1 MVSGPPQLTFHTVT
15 NSLTPRNQDAYCG
28 CHTSQQM
35 SVDSRATG
43 ISSSVAQGIAD
54 MAQSW
59 AHLARDIAPQ
69 VPELPAVI
77 QQEVASLRGIPIT
90 EDSVNQV
97 ARLITRRVE
106 EAGHPDLAAAL
117 LRRMGRAMYELLL
130 LLATEE
136 ELRAMGMLMQATK
149 APGLPASNA
158 VPAPGVGATPSAAP
172 APNRPSPAT
181 PSPVASLPSARGPE
195 PAARRTPATTVAAA
209 GPQLSTT
216 GRPAPPGAGSRAQ
229 PPGVGSLPPVSPGPG
244 RSSNPAAVVKSSPA
258 LPDLGSRDPAGAL
271 PTPRSASHPATL
283 PPPPGT
289 RVSPVGGP
297 VSPVAGPPSAPP
309 RADGQRPLPVVNTVP
324 PAPPVSMV
332 NQPAVPPPGE
342 PSEGAVLWGFDPAA
356 RETDKAGVTP
366 SPEAAPPTAAAS
378 EPALAVEAKVAEQP
392 RTPVMAAPVGAEPIG
407 SGARRWSVRL
417 SPKAQAERDSR
428 LEKRL
433 GELPPLLEEIAAQVH
448 EQRRAV
454 AEKGQARAAVR
465 SSSEQSAP
473 ADLPTAS
480 NLMTD
485 LLGAGRLVDAAAL
498 AMRAAE
504 AFPGQ
509 VAAELA
515 CRAGEACRESKDE
528 DLAVLCFTT
537 AVLTAPPCE
546 AACWQL
552 AGMALEQREPRLAP
566 IWIEFLARL
575 LRVRGAD
582 EDAVVIYRQLLNL
595 TPRRQDVRDILRVA
609 SLTGTLPD

>member
-1 MVSGPPQLTFHTVT
+1 
-15 NSLTPRNQDAYCG
+15 
-28 CHTSQQM
+28 
-35 SVDSRATG
+35 
-43 ISSSVAQGIAD
+43 
-54 MAQSW
+54 MA
-59 AHLARDIAPQ
+59 
-69 VPELPAVI
+69 
-77 QQEVASLRGIPIT
+77 
-90 EDSVNQV
+90 
-97 ARLITRRVE
+97 
-106 EAGHPDLAAAL
+106 
-117 LRRMGRAMYELLL
+117 
-130 LLATEE
+130 
-136 ELRAMGMLMQATK
+136 
-149 APGLPASNA
+149 
-158 VPAPGVGATPSAAP
+158 
-172 APNRPSPAT
+172 
-181 PSPVASLPSARGPE
+181 
-195 PAARRTPATTVAAA
+195 
-209 GPQLSTT
+209 
-216 GRPAPPGAGSRAQ
+216 
-229 PPGVGSLPPVSPGPG
+229 
-244 RSSNPAAVVKSSPA
+244 
-258 LPDLGSRDPAGAL
+258 
-271 PTPRSASHPATL
+271 
-283 PPPPGT
+283 
-289 RVSPVGGP
+289 
-297 VSPVAGPPSAPP
+297 
-309 RADGQRPLPVVNTVP
+309 
-324 PAPPVSMV
+324 

-342 PSEGAVLWGFDPAA
+342 PSEEAVLWGFDPAA

-366 SPEAAPPTAAAS
+366 SSEAAPRTAAAP

-392 RTPVMAAPVGAEPIG
+392 RTPAMAAPVTAEPIG